1 MKITSISRI
10 FVFSFAVTGFLHLSG
25 NCFAQQKSEDPGK
38 KQKTI
43 TIHVTKEVDGNV
55 IVIDTTIVTNDDF
68 DTDAFLKEK
77 GVMDDMPGQKEQMEK
92 EIIIRHPGAKNIEW
106 NESDKYTPDTLVVG
120 DKKVRVFVDTD
131 EIESPD
137 FRHQP
142 GMRYHYYQ
150 SDRNHGSPHMQ
161 DEEIQRLIE
170 DLTES
175 LGSDNTMSFG
185 DAKQVIIKKKHH
197 GKTIIINF
205 EDNDKDSHKHKGKKN
220 EEKVMIMR
228 NGEQGSVSSPKQ
240 KYIIME
246 GSPEGK
252 MIINEDVDKATN
264 EKTVTVTVG
273 SDKDAPVKQHKKV
286 IIIKE
291 EKEK

>member
-1 MKITSISRI
+1 MKITPISRI
-10 FVFSFAVTGFLHLSG
+10 FAFCFAMIGFLLISG
-25 NCFAQQKSEDPGK
+25 SCFAQQKSEDPGK

-43 TIHVTKEVDGNV
+43 TIHITKEVDGNV
-55 IVIDTTIVTNDDF
+55 IIIDTTIVTNDDF
-68 DTDAFLKEK
+68 DTDAFLREK
-77 GVMDDMPGQKEQMEK
+77 GVMDDLPGQKEQMEK
-92 EIIIRHPGAKNIEW
+92 EIIIRHPGAKKIEW
-106 NESDKYTPDTLVVG
+106 NESDNLPDTLVVG

-137 FRHQP
+137 LRHQP

-161 DEEIQRLIE
+161 DEDVQRLIE

-205 EDNDKDSHKHKGKKN
+205 DDNDKTCCKKGKKN

-228 NGEQGSVSSPKQ
+228 NGEQGSVSSPRQ
-240 KYIIME
+240 KYIILE
-246 GSPEGK
+246 GSPDGK
-252 MIINEDVDKATN
+252 MTINEEVDKVTN
-264 EKTVTVTVG
+264 EKRVTVKVDT
-273 SDKDAPVKQHKKV
+273 DNDTPIKQQKKV

-291 EKEK
+291 EKPK